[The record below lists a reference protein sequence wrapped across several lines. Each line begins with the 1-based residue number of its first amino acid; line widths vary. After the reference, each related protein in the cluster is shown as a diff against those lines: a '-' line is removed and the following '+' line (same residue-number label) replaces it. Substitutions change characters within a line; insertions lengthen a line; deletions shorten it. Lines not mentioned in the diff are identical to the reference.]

1 MSAPNTSLASSIL
14 LEIEDHF
21 ERCRASNIAVYAPT
35 SFRKAT
41 SLLDELRQE
50 WPDLAEDTFE
60 ERASWTRDVLEH
72 AFSVAQAARPH
83 LSRLVGLRAQ
93 AVRDSALGSRA
104 PDELRTAEDCYR
116 AAVESAEAEDF
127 DGADQHAQGG
137 ERAYLA
143 ALATSLERG
152 VFLQLAR
159 AIEEG
164 RDILGRNDYDR
175 AQAELKQLRGDL
187 KTATSGKLLAEL
199 RSKIADR
206 GAWLQRQT
214 QPLVGHD
221 GQGVSPGGFG
231 TSGGT
236 WPWAPGTFDPPAAV
250 EWMRIRDRQANA
262 LTVQWRD
269 SSSSF
274 ITSQVLERRVGDG
287 PFVAIAELPRSS
299 TGWSSWVDSGLA
311 PDTMHTYR
319 VRTLND
325 NGYSLTLP
333 ANGAV
338 GYTRN
343 AGDLPVWRIQL
354 YVRVGD
360 VSDGGTD
367 DRDFLVALQPAP
379 GNYSPSGNRLWLDH
393 APRLIGT
400 GWPPVWQD
408 DLARGSE
415 FTYDLT
421 LDNVS
426 QLADITEITMIKN
439 GEDAVAIAEIALQVN
454 GREVFRKHFG
464 ESASTCL
471 WLGESGG
478 HQRYFTI
485 GHAELRASPGW
496 QGYPGQPPNP
506 PYRFEND
513 EIVSRF
519 EAIVGDS
526 IHGTAAHWRQATRP
540 VQVTTSAKGEQAQQ
554 VFVRLLLHAD
564 SGHWF
569 VPDPDITLSFTLQLS
584 ITCNDTDTEA
594 TFGLATQN
602 VGSNASFGALVD
614 ILALALAPAGIALLT
629 YLTVIAERAAK
640 AGFQP
645 IAEHIVLNTPG
656 ICPTLNVDADGDGNA
671 SIAFGL

>member
-1 MSAPNTSLASSIL
+1 
-14 LEIEDHF
+14 
-21 ERCRASNIAVYAPT
+21 
-35 SFRKAT
+35 
-41 SLLDELRQE
+41 
-50 WPDLAEDTFE
+50 
-60 ERASWTRDVLEH
+60 
-72 AFSVAQAARPH
+72 VA
-83 LSRLVGLRAQ
+83 
-93 AVRDSALGSRA
+93 
-104 PDELRTAEDCYR
+104 
-116 AAVESAEAEDF
+116 
-127 DGADQHAQGG
+127 
-137 ERAYLA
+137 
-143 ALATSLERG
+143 
-152 VFLQLAR
+152 
-159 AIEEG
+159 
-164 RDILGRNDYDR
+164 
-175 AQAELKQLRGDL
+175 
-187 KTATSGKLLAEL
+187 
-199 RSKIADR
+199 
-206 GAWLQRQT
+206 
-214 QPLVGHD
+214 
-221 GQGVSPGGFG
+221 
-231 TSGGT
+231 
-236 WPWAPGTFDPPAAV
+236 
-250 EWMRIRDRQANA
+250 
-262 LTVQWRD
+262 D
-269 SSSSF
+269 SSTGF
-274 ITSQVLERRVGDG
+274 ITSQVLERSVGDG

-299 TGWSSWVDSGLA
+299 TGWSSWADSGLA

-319 VRTLND
+319 VRTLNE

-343 AGDLPVWRIQL
+343 AEDLPVWRIQL

-367 DRDFLVALQPAP
+367 DREFLVALQSSLDNHGP
-379 GNYSPSGNRLWLDH
+379 NGNRLWLDH

-400 GWPPVWQD
+400 AGWLPLWLD
-408 DLARGSE
+408 DLARASE

-439 GEDAVAIAEIALQVN
+439 GEDAVAIAEIALHVN

-496 QGYPGQPPNP
+496 QGYPSQPPNP
-506 PYRFEND
+506 PFRWEND

-519 EAIVGDS
+519 EATVGDS

-540 VQVTTSAKGEQAQQ
+540 VLVTTSVEGEQAQQ

-584 ITCNDTDTEA
+584 ITCNDTNTEA
-594 TFGLATQN
+594 TFGLVTQD
-602 VGSNASFGALVD
+602 VRSSASFGALVD
-614 ILALALAPAGIALLT
+614 ILALALAPAGLALLT
-629 YLTVIAERAAK
+629 YITVIAERAAK

-645 IAEHIVLNTPG
+645 IAEDIVLNSHG
-656 ICPTLNVDADGDGNA
+656 ICPTLEVDADRDGNA
-671 SIAFGL
+671 IIAFRL